1 MHPVSGIITVFVSL
15 QVDSA
20 GLKAALVI
28 LTLLP
33 VAVAVVCVPWRWLIQ
48 LEFAVAELIWRQG

>member
-1 MHPVSGIITVFVSL
+1 MHRVSGIVTVSL
-15 QVDSA
+15 QAGSA

-33 VAVAVVCVPWRWLIQ
+33 VAVAAVCVPWRWLIQ
-48 LEFAVAELIWRQG
+48 LVFTVAELIWWQG